1 LTAPITG
8 RDHILGPATAPLI
21 LVEYGDYECLNCGQ
35 AHHVVKQLLL
45 LLGRR
50 LCFVFRHFPLTMVHP
65 HVQLAAEAAE
75 AAGAQ
80 GQFWAMHD
88 VLFEHQHALD
98 DGDLVRYA
106 AALGLDVSRFSSEL
120 ARHIHAARVR
130 EDFMSG
136 VRSSVN
142 GTPTFFINGVRHDG
156 SYDFDALLN
165 AIERVMG
172 MVTDLR

>member
-1 LTAPITG
+1 VIPQSAALRLTAPITG
-8 RDHILGPATAPLI
+8 RDHILGPATAPST
-21 LVEYGDYECLNCGQ
+21 LVEYGDYECPNCGQ

-65 HVQLAAEAAE
+65 HAQLAAEAAE

-98 DGDLVRYA
+98 D
-106 AALGLDVSRFSSEL
+106 
-120 ARHIHAARVR
+120 
-130 EDFMSG
+130 
-136 VRSSVN
+136 
-142 GTPTFFINGVRHDG
+142 
-156 SYDFDALLN
+156 
-165 AIERVMG
+165 
-172 MVTDLR
+172 